1 MMVWPSRRCPP
12 PALHHSA
19 KARMQQTDD
28 NCPSFCMDDWLMI
41 PALVG
46 LRLRGS
52 SSVAKQVSDIRR
64 A

>member
-1 MMVWPSRRCPP
+1 MMGLSVIAVGLRFY
-12 PALHHSA
+12 
-19 KARMQQTDD
+19 ARSLLKV
-28 NCPSFCMDDWLMI
+28 SFGIDDWLMI

-52 SSVAKQVSDIRR
+52 SSVAKHVSDIRR

>member
-1 MMVWPSRRCPP
+1 MIGLSASLMGLSVSAVGLRVYARR
-12 PALHHSA
+12 LL
-19 KARMQQTDD
+19 KL
-28 NCPSFCMDDWLMI
+28 SFGIDDWLMI

-52 SSVAKQVSDIRR
+52 SSVAKHVSDIRL